1 MATKASRTPRAITAT
16 AWQMAENATRRL
28 PRGRRARIVRV
39 ERGTVL
45 VTQEGDVEDHV
56 LEAGDEIVL
65 RARGLAVAW
74 AFTQARIS
82 TWRVVGFA
90 AGFTRRTRPSGSRRP
105 RQNQPVAP

>member
-1 MATKASRTPRAITAT
+1 MATRASRTPRAITAT
-16 AWQMAENATRRL
+16 TWQLAENTTMRL

-39 ERGTVL
+39 ESGTVL

-74 AFTQARIS
+74 AFTHARLS
-82 TWRVVGFA
+82 TRSGFLLV
-90 AGFTRRTRPSGSRRP
+90 RPPPSRP
-105 RQNQPVAP
+105 RRSGEHGGVLRA